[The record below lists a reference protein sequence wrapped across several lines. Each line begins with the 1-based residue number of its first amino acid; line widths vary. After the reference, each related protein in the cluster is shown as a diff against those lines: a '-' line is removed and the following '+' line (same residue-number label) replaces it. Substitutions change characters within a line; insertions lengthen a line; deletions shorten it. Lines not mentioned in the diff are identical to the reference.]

1 MVNRSTD
8 ARKRKIKRF
17 YEEWR
22 VFVLGRKRFYE
33 ECRCK
38 KKREEKFVQGASKEI
53 EDKERA
59 KDFTRS
65 GNSRKRER
73 KRFYEELGRKLKTK
87 RRYYRI

>member
-1 MVNRSTD
+1 MESFC
-8 ARKRKIKRF
+8 A
-17 YEEWR
+17 W
-22 VFVLGRKRFYE
+22 
-33 ECRCK
+33 K
-38 KKREEKFVQGASKEI
+38 KI
-53 EDKERA
+53 EDKERE